1 NLAPYMENF
10 IEKEDLYNLLITRT
24 PNLMLKLLFDRLK
37 KKKITI
43 TKEQFSLLVILWQN
57 EGCSQQ
63 FLADETFRDK
73 PGITRLIHH
82 LEKAKIVERRTDPFD
97 RRSNLIYL
105 TNKGILLEKK
115 VMDEVRATVEDAL
128 ASIDLEEA
136 KIFKKVFIELH
147 QHFLA
152 SLKESENEETD
163 E

>member
-1 NLAPYMENF
+1 MENF

-63 FLADETFRDK
+63 SLADETFRDK

>member
-1 NLAPYMENF
+1 MENF

-97 RRSNLIYL
+97 KRSNLIYL

>member
-1 NLAPYMENF
+1 MENF

-128 ASIDLEEA
+128 SSIDIEEA

>member
-1 NLAPYMENF
+1 MENF

-82 LEKAKIVERRTDPFD
+82 LEKAKIVERRTDPSD

>member
-1 NLAPYMENF
+1 MENF

>member
-1 NLAPYMENF
+1 MENF

-128 ASIDLEEA
+128 NSIDFEEA

-147 QHFLA
+147 QHFLT
-152 SLKESENEETD
+152 SLKENESEELKDFEK
-163 E
+163 

>member
-1 NLAPYMENF
+1 MENF

-128 ASIDLEEA
+128 ASINLEEA

>member
-1 NLAPYMENF
+1 MENF

-37 KKKITI
+37 RKKITI

-152 SLKESENEETD
+152 SLKESKNEETD